1 MSMLGTNAMAGK
13 WRSGFGMGCLTGVV
27 LAAIVLVGLGAL
39 VRGAPERF
47 PGPIRTIYGARGVGA
62 SGPGAGL
69 SLEQIEAIRGVRPT
83 IAVMLTEDDIN
94 SYIRENPDAV
104 GLPRGYSSPRVEFS
118 EGLVRL
124 GVSTKVLL
132 FSVRVWLAMEP
143 YVEDGE
149 LLLSVKKVEAGD
161 VELPGEL
168 RKVAEAQ
175 VADLLS
181 GRLDEAGLEP
191 ESVEVGEGTLTVA
204 ARLVPVE

>member
-27 LAAIVLVGLGAL
+27 LAASVLVGLGAL

-118 EGLVRL
+118 EGLVRMAGAG
-124 GVSTKVLL
+124 GVTARTPPRRLL
-132 FSVRVWLAMEP
+132 CGGSYPAAPLPPVARRARIVALAIP
-143 YVEDGE
+143 FAIP
-149 LLLSVKKVEAGD
+149 LPAG
-161 VELPGEL
+161 
-168 RKVAEAQ
+168 
-175 VADLLS
+175 
-181 GRLDEAGLEP
+181 GRG
-191 ESVEVGEGTLTVA
+191 
-204 ARLVPVE
+204 RRR